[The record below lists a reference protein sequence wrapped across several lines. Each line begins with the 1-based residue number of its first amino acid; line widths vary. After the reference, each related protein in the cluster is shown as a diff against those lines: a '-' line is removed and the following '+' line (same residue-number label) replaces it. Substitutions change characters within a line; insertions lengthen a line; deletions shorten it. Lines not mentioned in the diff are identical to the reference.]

1 VTIPVSSAI
10 AAGPAVAATG
20 APAVQPLD
28 LSALAKGGGVIDAT
42 PLPQAQQVP
51 SVPVDQKAVA
61 SIAPSGDPQVDYK
74 KAYEFFVAGQ
84 YAASESAFRQFLTAY
99 PSDDRASDA
108 AYWLG
113 QTLYSR
119 GMYREAALEFV
130 NGHKLYPK
138 SLRAADTMLLLG
150 KSLAGIPERDAACQ
164 TFAAALKQ
172 YPTMS
177 TSLKSRVV
185 SEQANA
191 GC

>member
-1 VTIPVSSAI
+1 VTIPAPSAT
-10 AAGPAVAATG
+10 AVGPSVAPG
-20 APAVQPLD
+20 VPADQPLD
-28 LSALAKGGGVIDAT
+28 LSALAKGGGVIDGT

-108 AYWLG
+108 TYWLG

-172 YPTMS
+172 YPQMAP
-177 TSLKSRVV
+177 SLKSRVT